1 MQKLITSIF
10 LIINTKTLVITSLAI
25 ASTLICHLM
34 DFTADFPL
42 TLVISAVV
50 FPIVFSINAAYTRR
64 ETALANYGSLKAHGH
79 AIYLSVLHSAQAGD
93 VEVQKKAQ
101 QLLGELI
108 RKIREL
114 FISEAT
120 DLRQKELHVYS
131 QFSLL
136 SFLIKNDLRELS
148 TFQPDVSLCDSH
160 LTEMM
165 EAFETMKHIFQYRTP
180 QTLRTF
186 SRIFI
191 TTLPVLYAPY
201 FAFLAADYST
211 GLALMMPVLFTV
223 TLVSLDNIQLHLE
236 NPFDQIGEDDI
247 QIDPDAFVKRLSA

>member
-1 MQKLITSIF
+1 MQKLVSSIF
-10 LIINTKTLVITSLAI
+10 LIINAKTFVITFLAI
-25 ASTLICHLM
+25 ASTLMCRLM

-64 ETALANYGSLKAHGH
+64 ETALSNYGSLKAHGH
-79 AIYLSVLHSAQAGD
+79 AIYLSILHSSQD
-93 VEVQKKAQ
+93 SDLEVQKKAQ
-101 QLLGELI
+101 ELLGELI
-108 RKIREL
+108 RKIQEL
-114 FISEAT
+114 FISEAA
-120 DLRQKELHVYS
+120 DLRQKEMLVYN

-136 SFLIKNDLRELS
+136 SFLIKDDMRGIS
-148 TFQPDVSLCDSH
+148 TFQADVSQCDSH

-201 FAFLAADYST
+201 FAFLAADYSI

-247 QIDPDAFVKRLSA
+247 HIDPDAYVRRLSA

>member
-10 LIINTKTLVITSLAI
+10 LIINVKTLVITSLAI
-25 ASTLICHLM
+25 AATLICRFM

-64 ETALANYGSLKAHGH
+64 ETALAKYGSLKAHGH
-79 AIYLSVLHSAQAGD
+79 AIYLAVLYPSEKTNKEIQHQAK
-93 VEVQKKAQ
+93 E
-101 QLLGELI
+101 LLGGLVE
-108 RKIREL
+108 KIREL
-114 FISEAT
+114 FISEAEN
-120 DLRQKELHVYS
+120 LREKERHVYQ

-136 SFLIKNDLRELS
+136 SFFIKEDLRELATS
-148 TFQPDVSLCDSH
+148 QGDISLCDSH

-165 EAFETMKHIFQYRTP
+165 EAFETMKHIYQYRTP

-201 FAFLAADYST
+201 FAFLAYDYST
-211 GLALMMPVLFTV
+211 GLALMMPMLFTV
-223 TLVSLDNIQLHLE
+223 TLVSLDNIQLHLV

-247 QIDPDAFVKRLSA
+247 HIDPVAFSNRLSA

>member
-1 MQKLITSIF
+1 MQKLVSSIF
-10 LIINTKTLVITSLAI
+10 LIINAKTFVITFLAI
-25 ASTLICHLM
+25 ASTLICRLM

-79 AIYLSVLHSAQAGD
+79 AIYLSILHSSQD
-93 VEVQKKAQ
+93 SDLEIQKKAQ
-101 QLLGELI
+101 ELLGELI
-108 RKIREL
+108 RKIQEL
-114 FISEAT
+114 FISEAA
-120 DLRQKELHVYS
+120 DLRQKEMLVYN

-136 SFLIKNDLRELS
+136 SFLIKDDMRGIS
-148 TFQPDVSLCDSH
+148 TFQADVSQCGSH

-201 FAFLAADYST
+201 FAFLAADYSI

-247 QIDPDAFVKRLSA
+247 HIDPDAYVRRLSA